1 MRLRPGEMSDRAAQR
16 SGSAADGLARLAG
29 CGTAIFERLP
39 SGGATPARPL
49 EPVFG
54 SRLADS
60 SGPVTVANEHGNRA
74 DRANDERRRAEHRD
88 DYAQGIDDGA
98 LR

>member
-16 SGSAADGLARLAG
+16 FGSAAGGLARLAG

-39 SGGATPARPL
+39 SGGRSPARPL
-49 EPVFG
+49 EPVLD

-60 SGPVTVANEHGNRA
+60 SWPATVAHEHGNRA

-98 LR
+98 LQ